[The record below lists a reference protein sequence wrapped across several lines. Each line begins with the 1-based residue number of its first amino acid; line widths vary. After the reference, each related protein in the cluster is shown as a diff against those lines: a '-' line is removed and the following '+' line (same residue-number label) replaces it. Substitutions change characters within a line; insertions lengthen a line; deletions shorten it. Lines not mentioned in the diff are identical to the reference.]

1 MRAFH
6 RISHDAPLA
15 RHSTPL
21 RRASQAICT
30 AALAALTAASPAA
43 QTVGDPAVDELVTRV
58 GDRVVEWY
66 ARAQSII
73 SLETVSIQPLRS
85 DLSPVDFPRRLAY
98 ELRVAWDPGS
108 AEPGLLPEATV
119 LRDLISVNG
128 RTPRE
133 RDQPQCMD
141 PKSVSPEPLA
151 MLLPAKRGQFAFTV
165 AGRTRVGG
173 RPAVMLDYKGVAPGT
188 PEINWTRECVS
199 VSLPGRSR
207 GRIWVDA
214 ETYDVLRYDEHL
226 VGQFDFPVPREHQ
239 RRGAS
244 TRMTIERADSS
255 IQFRRVK
262 FTDPEEA
269 LMLPASI
276 DTLQIVSGGGIQR
289 TRITQRFTDYRRFLT
304 DGRLVATP

>member
-1 MRAFH
+1 V
-6 RISHDAPLA
+6 L
-15 RHSTPL
+15 
-21 RRASQAICT
+21 
-30 AALAALTAASPAA
+30 LAAAPAA
-43 QTVGDPAVDELVTRV
+43 QAPADLPVDELVTRV
-58 GDRVVEWY
+58 GERVVEWY

-98 ELRVAWDPGS
+98 ELRVAWDPG
-108 AEPGLLPEATV
+108 EPGLLPEATV
-119 LRDLISVNG
+119 LRDLISING
-128 RTPRE
+128 RAPRE

-151 MLLPAKRGQFAFTV
+151 MLLPDKRGQFAFTV
-165 AGRTRVGG
+165 AGRARVGG
-173 RPAVMLDYKGVAPGT
+173 RPAVLLDYKGIAAGT

-207 GRIWVDA
+207 GRIWIDA

-226 VGQFDFPVPREHQ
+226 VGQFDFAVPREHQ

-244 TRMTIERADSS
+244 TRMVIERADSS
-255 IQFRRVK
+255 IQFKRVE
-262 FTDPEEA
+262 FTDPEET
-269 LMLPASI
+269 LMLPASV

-304 DGRLVATP
+304 EGRVVATP